1 MSRNTLRKL
10 ISLAMLCLLG
20 AMFSILSDKFL
31 TLKNVL
37 EILRDAS
44 VVGIVGI
51 GLTYVILT
59 SGIDLSTGSIMA
71 LSGMVMANIYVYTLW
86 PIWVMIVAGVAVGA
100 LCGLVNGLVVARL
113 KLPEFIA
120 TLATMGIFRSLNYAI
135 SIRNANGVI
144 QSQAMK
150 SAQFTVLGKSIN
162 GVFYV
167 IIVFLALGAIGQIV
181 LKRTR
186 VGTNLYAVG
195 SNSKG
200 ALLSGVNISRVRIGA
215 YVATGLLSG
224 IGAVFTTARLQSTNV
239 LLGNSFNFDPIAAAV
254 VGGCALSGGSGDVV
268 GTMIGAVFMAA
279 LENGVLK
286 LSTGTAY
293 QYIVKGVVLI
303 IVVIFDAWYVQFIT
317 RRSRKRRE
325 LGGGEAK

>member
-1 MSRNTLRKL
+1 
-10 ISLAMLCLLG
+10 MLCLLG

-120 TLATMGIFRSLNYAI
+120 TLATMGIFRSLN
-135 SIRNANGVI
+135 
-144 QSQAMK
+144 
-150 SAQFTVLGKSIN
+150 
-162 GVFYV
+162 
-167 IIVFLALGAIGQIV
+167 
-181 LKRTR
+181 
-186 VGTNLYAVG
+186 
-195 SNSKG
+195 
-200 ALLSGVNISRVRIGA
+200 
-215 YVATGLLSG
+215 
-224 IGAVFTTARLQSTNV
+224 
-239 LLGNSFNFDPIAAAV
+239 
-254 VGGCALSGGSGDVV
+254 
-268 GTMIGAVFMAA
+268 
-279 LENGVLK
+279 
-286 LSTGTAY
+286 
-293 QYIVKGVVLI
+293 
-303 IVVIFDAWYVQFIT
+303 
-317 RRSRKRRE
+317 
-325 LGGGEAK
+325 